1 MSQRNAVAKPYWGLI
16 GVHMKRLFV
25 GLFCV
30 FGLVSPA
37 LAISPETVEING
49 HEATRIII
57 APPETALARVIKTGL
72 KQSLEEA
79 RSGGVEDALKL
90 YYFYGSRHFAPLWL
104 DEQADGTVIWSI
116 NAKKLMEAFYKADY
130 SGLNPADYLDPD
142 FQVPPSA
149 AEPDTLAGLETR
161 FSDAA
166 LKYAHDLHSGRLDPR
181 RVSSSITERPPS
193 FDAADTLKALATADD
208 PAKVLAGLEPQHRE
222 YKALKSL
229 LADYINGKVEQAEAI
244 PDGKMLRPGMEDPRL
259 PVLRKRLKLP
269 EPDTD
274 PLVYDD
280 ATLAAVESFQ
290 QSQDLLVDGIVGP
303 ATVAAL
309 NGGEAA
315 SEGDIVAN
323 MERWRWMPENLGAY
337 HVEVNIPEF
346 RLAILDK
353 GNVTYT
359 TRVVTGKPGHE
370 TPIFSDEIEMIV
382 VNPYWNVPSS
392 IAVNEI
398 GPKLQSNPGY
408 IDNNNMELL
417 YGGKIVDAA
426 AVDWSSTSVNNF
438 SIRQRPGV
446 SNALGSIK
454 FLFPN
459 RHNVYL
465 HDTPSKYLFAR
476 SYRAFSHGCVRVQ
489 NPWDFAEALLAHESK
504 VTLAGLESER
514 GGREQWN
521 TLGQHIPVHLVYFTL
536 RVDQDGTVRSYG
548 DVYGINAKVKQML
561 GY

>member
-1 MSQRNAVAKPYWGLI
+1 MSQRDVAEKPYWSWI

-72 KQSLEEA
+72 KENLDEA
-79 RSGGVEDALKL
+79 RRGGVEDALKL
-90 YYFYGSRHFAPLWL
+90 YYFYGSRHFEPLWL
-104 DEQADGTVIWSI
+104 DEKSDGTVTWSL

-130 SGLNPADYLDPD
+130 SGLNPVDYLDPD
-142 FQVPPSA
+142 FQIPPSA
-149 AEPDTLAGLETR
+149 AEPNELAALETR

-166 LKYAHDLHSGRLDPR
+166 LKYAHDLHSGSIDPR

-208 PAKVLAGLEPQHRE
+208 PATVLASLEPQHRE

-229 LADYINGKVEQAEAI
+229 LADYINGKIEQAEAI

-259 PVLRKRLKLP
+259 PLLRKRLKLP
-269 EPDTD
+269 EPDSD

-280 ATLAAVESFQ
+280 ATIAAIESFQ

-323 MERWRWMPENLGAY
+323 MERWRWMPEDMGSY
-337 HVEVNIPEF
+337 YVEVNIPEF

-398 GPKLQSNPGY
+398 GPKLISNPGY
-408 IDNNNMELL
+408 IDRNNMELL

-465 HDTPSKYLFAR
+465 HDTPSKSLFAR

-489 NPWDFAEALLAHESK
+489 NPWDFADALLAHESK
-504 VTLAGLESER
+504 VTLAALESER

>member
-1 MSQRNAVAKPYWGLI
+1 MSRRDVAEKPPRGLI
-16 GVHMKRLFV
+16 GVQMKRLFLGLCLAF
-25 GLFCV
+25 GLF
-30 FGLVSPA
+30 SPA
-37 LAISPETVEING
+37 LAVTPETIEING

-57 APPETALARVIKTGL
+57 APPETALARIIKTGL
-72 KQSLEEA
+72 RQNLEEA
-79 RSGGVEDALKL
+79 DQSSVEDALKL
-90 YYFYGSRHFAPLWL
+90 YYFYGSRHFRPLWL
-104 DEQADGTVIWSI
+104 DERPDGVITWSL
-116 NAKKLMEAFYKADY
+116 NAEKLMEEFYKADY
-130 SGLNPADYLDPD
+130 SGLNPDDYLNPE
-142 FQVPPSA
+142 FQIPPSA
-149 AEPDTLAGLETR
+149 ADPTQLAELETR

-166 LKYAHDLHSGRLDPR
+166 LKYAGHLHSGRIDPR
-181 RVSSSITERPPS
+181 RVSSSITERPPA
-193 FDAADTLKALATADD
+193 FDAADTLKALATAGD
-208 PAKVLAGLEPQHRE
+208 PMSVLAGLEPEHRE
-222 YKALKSL
+222 YLALKTL
-229 LADYINGKVEQAEAI
+229 LADYISGKVAEVEAI
-244 PDGKMLRPGMEDPRL
+244 PDGGMLRPGMQDDRL
-259 PVLRKRLKLP
+259 PLLRKRLKLP
-269 EPDTD
+269 EPETD
-274 PLVYDD
+274 PLTYDD
-280 ATLAAVESFQ
+280 ATVAAVEAFQ
-290 QSQDLLVDGIVGP
+290 ESQDLLVDGIVGP

-309 NGGEAA
+309 NGGEAT
-315 SEGDIVAN
+315 SQGDIVAN
-323 MERWRWMPENLGAY
+323 MERWRWMPEDMGSY

-346 RLAILDK
+346 RLAIMD
-353 GNVTYT
+353 GGEVSYT
-359 TRVVTGKPGHE
+359 TRVVTGTPKNQ

-398 GPKLQSNPGY
+398 GPKLVSNPGY

-417 YGGKIVDAA
+417 YGGQIVDAA
-426 AVDWSSTSVNNF
+426 AVDWSSTSVSSF

-465 HDTPSKYLFAR
+465 HDTPSKSLFAR

-489 NPWDFAEALLAHESK
+489 NPWDFADALLTYEPK
-504 VTLAGLESER
+504 VTLAGLEAEL

-548 DVYGINAKVKQML
+548 DVYGINSKVKQLL